1 MSCRTVGKQHAAA
14 INGKRR
20 RTFGNNNFSAGIDC
34 QFDLI
39 SDWRVGIFTNE
50 NSTVDVVNK
59 IVCEVSI
66 CSERLARRKRAKRL
80 TVDCLTC
87 KRSGVNGARCARLRS
102 DLQPCSPTIP
112 SDCFNGLIVKDSN
125 GKDITSTLVT
135 DAIAPLKQSY
145 TGSPEKNLP
154 TGGAPLIFS
163 IP

>member
-39 SDWRVGIFTNE
+39 SDWRVGIFTDKNGAI
-50 NSTVDVVNK
+50 DVVNK
-59 IVCEVSI
+59 IVCEMSI

-102 DLQPCSPTIP
+102 DLHLHGCCCI
-112 SDCFNGLIVKDSN
+112 SDSGSGIRTGV
-125 GKDITSTLVT
+125 ITNIRLDRQTC
-135 DAIAPLKQSY
+135 
-145 TGSPEKNLP
+145 E
-154 TGGAPLIFS
+154 
-163 IP
+163 